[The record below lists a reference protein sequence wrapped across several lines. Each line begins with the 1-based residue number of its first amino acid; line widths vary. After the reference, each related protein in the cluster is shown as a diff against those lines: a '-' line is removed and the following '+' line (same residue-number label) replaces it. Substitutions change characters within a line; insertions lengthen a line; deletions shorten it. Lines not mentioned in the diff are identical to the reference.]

1 MNQKELNEIRR
12 RWKLDRNAISAVYG
26 CYVNSAKEII
36 SQFDTAF
43 GLLTHDEAEMYL
55 SILKKTLSGTL
66 GKNLIDI
73 EFTTAQVA
81 NSEEHRRLMALKKD
95 MLRNDEAREELFRLI
110 INSLTLEEESGYL
123 ILLAADAYD
132 VPHHGYDGA
141 ELEDGGEVFKY
152 FLCCICPVKSATPA
166 LGYQAESGEFHSST
180 AGQTVAAPLLGFMF
194 PCFDG
199 RATNIYNVLYYTHKP
214 AELHQELIDA
224 VFRTP
229 ELMSAPAQKDTFGA
243 VMADALDKDCSFD
256 VVQSVHEQIRSRI
269 VEHKESKDPE
279 KRELT
284 IKEVGA
290 ILRDSGLDDERVES
304 FQEKCGKEFGDKS
317 TLDPNNIIDA
327 KKFKIETPDIKIS
340 VSPESSYLIETRVIS
355 GRKYLLI
362 PADSGV
368 EVNGISV
375 NISAD

>member
-12 RWKLDRNAISAVYG
+12 RWKLDKNAVSNIYG
-26 CYVNSAKEII
+26 CYVNSAREII
-36 SQFDTAF
+36 SQFDTSF

-55 SILKKTLSGTL
+55 NILKKTLSGTL

-73 EFTTAQVA
+73 EFATAQVA
-81 NSEEHRRLMALKKD
+81 DSDEHRLLMTLKKD
-95 MLRNDEAREELFRLI
+95 MLRNDEARGELCKRI
-110 INSLTLEEESGYL
+110 IEALSLEDESGYL

-132 VPHHGYDGA
+132 VPHHGRGGA

-152 FLCCICPVKSATPA
+152 FLCCICPVKSASA
-166 LGYQAESGEFHSST
+166 VLGYKADSGEFHSSS
-180 AGQTVAAPLLGFMF
+180 AGQTLAAPTLGFMF

-199 RATNIYNVLYYTHKP
+199 RATNIYNALYYTHKP

-229 ELMSAPAQKDTFGA
+229 ALMSAPAQKDAFGA
-243 VMADALDKDCSFD
+243 AMADSLDKDCSFD
-256 VVQSVHEQIRSRI
+256 VVQSVHEHIRARI
-269 VEHKESKDPE
+269 AEHKEAKDPD
-279 KRELT
+279 KLELT

-290 ILRDSGLDDERVES
+290 MLKDSGLDDEKVES
-304 FQEKCGKEFGDKS
+304 FQEKCEKEFGDNAA
-317 TLDPNNIIDA
+317 LDPNNIIDA

-340 VSPESSYLIETRVIS
+340 VSPENSYLIETRVIS

-362 PADSGV
+362 PADTGV
-368 EVNGISV
+368 EVNGINVS
-375 NISAD
+375 ITD